1 MNKNYRYGIFG
12 GSFDPI
18 HIGHLRLALAAA
30 DELNLD
36 KLILMPNYISPFK
49 QGEDVT
55 SAYDRIEM
63 AKTYESYCSA
73 FEVSNFEASK
83 EGPSYTFETLE
94 YFNNNYE
101 GELYFVLGYD
111 SIMTL
116 DTWYRGEDIIR
127 KYPLITGRRPGTE
140 DAEGTNKIDSYRKLF
155 NARIHVLNIEPFD
168 ASSTEIRQLIRNN
181 ESTDGLLTTEV
192 QNYIKENDLYK

>member
-63 AKTYESYCSA
+63 ATTYESY
-73 FEVSNFEASK
+73 
-83 EGPSYTFETLE
+83 
-94 YFNNNYE
+94 
-101 GELYFVLGYD
+101 
-111 SIMTL
+111 
-116 DTWYRGEDIIR
+116 
-127 KYPLITGRRPGTE
+127 
-140 DAEGTNKIDSYRKLF
+140 
-155 NARIHVLNIEPFD
+155 
-168 ASSTEIRQLIRNN
+168 
-181 ESTDGLLTTEV
+181 
-192 QNYIKENDLYK
+192 